1 MAFPLD
7 ARQVTA
13 VPLTSF
19 LAVKWKDTI
28 TPPLDNGTDCNEIE
42 TDGLTKKMRLY
53 PAKSVAQPNVTV
65 SLR

>member
-1 MAFPLD
+1 MALPLD

-13 VPLTSF
+13 VPLTSL
-19 LAVKWKDTI
+19 LAVKLKDTI
-28 TPPLDNGTDCNEIE
+28 TPPLGNDTDCDEIE

-53 PAKSVAQPNVTV
+53 PAKSVAHSNVTV